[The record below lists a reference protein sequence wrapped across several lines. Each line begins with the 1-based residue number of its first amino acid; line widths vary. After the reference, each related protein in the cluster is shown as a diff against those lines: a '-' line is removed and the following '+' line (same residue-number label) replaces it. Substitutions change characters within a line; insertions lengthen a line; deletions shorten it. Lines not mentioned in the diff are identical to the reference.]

1 MPFRVF
7 IAVIIVVL
15 FAGCSRQQPKE
26 STAPVT
32 AGNPNAP
39 ATIPQPVAPPAQPVA
54 PTGQPPSNVNPQA
67 STGQPPEPPMMTI
80 PAGTRIHVRLA
91 QSLDTR
97 HVRAG
102 ESFTAHL
109 DQPVYDAGRI
119 VIPKGIAF
127 HGHIVEAKSS
137 GRFKGRAHL
146 EITLDSFT
154 MHGESYRIA
163 TSVNDRSSGGH
174 KKRNAILM
182 GGGTGAG
189 AAIGAIAGGGTG
201 AGIGAASGAVAG
213 VTTAFFTGKKNVR
226 LPAETPIVFSLR
238 SPIDVRG

>member
-1 MPFRVF
+1 MF
-7 IAVIIVVL
+7 IAAIIVVL

-26 STAPVT
+26 STAS
-32 AGNPNAP
+32 NPNAP
-39 ATIPQPVAPPAQPVA
+39 ATIPQPVSPP
-54 PTGQPPSNVNPQA
+54 GQPPSAMPAQA
-67 STGQPPEPPMMTI
+67 STGQPPEPAVMTI

-91 QSLDTR
+91 QALDTR

-109 DQPVYDAGRI
+109 DQPVYDAGQI
-119 VIPKGIAF
+119 VIPKGVAF
-127 HGHIVEAKSS
+127 HGHIVEAKGS

-154 MHGESYRIA
+154 LHGESYRIA
-163 TSVNDRSSGGH
+163 TSISDRSSGGH
-174 KKRNAILM
+174 KKRNAILI

-189 AAIGAIAGGGTG
+189 AAIGALAGGGMG
-201 AGIGAASGAVAG
+201 AGIGAASGAAAG

>member
-1 MPFRVF
+1 MSLRIF
-7 IAVIIVVL
+7 IAAIIVVL
-15 FAGCSRQQPKE
+15 FAGCSRQPPKE
-26 STAPVT
+26 SSASVTAP
-32 AGNPNAP
+32 NSNAP
-39 ATIPQPVAPPAQPVA
+39 ATIPQPVTPPPQPVA
-54 PTGQPPSNVNPQA
+54 PAAQPPLNVQPQA
-67 STGQPPEPPMMTI
+67 STGQLPEPAVMTI

-91 QSLDTR
+91 QSLDTK

-109 DQPVYDAGRI
+109 DQPVYDSGRI

-154 MHGESYRIA
+154 LHGESYRIA
-163 TSVNDRSSGGH
+163 TSVSDRSSGGH
-174 KKRNAILM
+174 KKRNVILM

-189 AAIGAIAGGGTG
+189 AAIGALAGGGTG

-213 VTTAFFTGKKNVR
+213 VTTAFFTGKKNVH

-238 SPIDVRG
+238 SSINVRG